1 MNNFT
6 EVLQLVKKRKDQIN
20 SLYEIVDK
28 DNIGSYF
35 ESLIS
40 LSGLKKE
47 KNTILAILRRL
58 VDLKEENL
66 VKELEKNNFSE
77 EKIIQI
83 KHLFYNEVRKFY
95 EREHQEL
102 IDEIKSKKLLND
114 FYQTLIQGVHDIGLI
129 MNDFESSWTK
139 EIIEKNNKILSSMF
153 KDLDLALDFLKQ
165 NKLYQVD
172 REGKIC
178 ERSYGVL
185 VRIGQIWRFVPYA
198 KFFENE
204 ILRLEFAFDSMIDKL
219 KKFANT
225 NEEFAYIKYLVKLK
239 AAFCE
244 RQEDKV
250 IEAWQEA
257 ELAWMEVKSPLQ
269 IGHPLEYYEDNYTHA
284 VALEWDIR
292 LQDESCFDVAKF
304 INQINTSFEKICKN
318 IDLNNDSLKTEV
330 FNNINKTQ
338 LYICTPMIFYGAEL
352 RGLFSAQVVP
362 NDEFVS
368 AKLGKKIFAFLNFV
382 YESAKSKPFMK
393 LSNIIFNKEFL
404 DYGRE
409 ILFFKEEVWKR
420 VYEISTIGHEFG
432 HIFFI
437 DQESEKLMN
446 QSGYFK
452 NIEEYKATTG
462 GLVNF
467 FYHEVD
473 ELKMPVF
480 HELIKRAISLIAW
493 QKIEEVKPYYTEGLI
508 HLDLLFRSGVLS
520 FKNKKLS
527 VNFTLEFYERF
538 KNLTLQNYYNLAKHY
553 AEKKDAKAFLNLFC
567 ILENGIFLPIN
578 EECRD
583 FVLYYYDLY
592 EQIGNELDDSKEFE
606 KYKEKEK
613 KIKKDKE
620 K

>member
-219 KKFANT
+219 KKIANT

-318 IDLNNDSLKTEV
+318 IDLDNDSLKTEV

-473 ELKMPVF
+473 ELRMPVF

-493 QKIEEVKPYYTEGLI
+493 QKTEEVKPYYTEGLI

-527 VNFTLEFYERF
+527 INFTLEFYERF

-553 AEKKDAKAFLNLFC
+553 TEKKDAKEFLNLFC
-567 ILENGIFLPIN
+567 TLENGIFLPIN

-613 KIKKDKE
+613 KIKKDK
-620 K
+620 

>member
-219 KKFANT
+219 KKFANA

-318 IDLNNDSLKTEV
+318 IDLDNDSLKTEV

-368 AKLGKKIFAFLNFV
+368 VKLGKKIFAFLNFV

-493 QKIEEVKPYYTEGLI
+493 QKTEEVKPYYTEGLI

-613 KIKKDKE
+613 KIKKR
-620 K
+620 

>member
-204 ILRLEFAFDSMIDKL
+204 ILRLEFAFDLMIDKL

-318 IDLNNDSLKTEV
+318 IDLDNDSLKTEV

-493 QKIEEVKPYYTEGLI
+493 QKTEEVKPYYTEGLI

-613 KIKKDKE
+613 K
-620 K
+620 

>member
-1 MNNFT
+1 MNNFK
-6 EVLQLVKKRKDQIN
+6 EVLLLVKKRKEQIN
-20 SLYEIVDK
+20 SLYEILDK
-28 DNIGSYF
+28 DDIGPYF
-35 ESLIS
+35 ESLIN
-40 LSGLKKE
+40 LSGLKKN
-47 KNTILAILRRL
+47 KNAILAILRRL

-77 EKIIQI
+77 EKITKI
-83 KHLFYNEVRKFY
+83 KHLFYDEVRKFY

-102 IDEIKSKKLLND
+102 INEIKNKKLLNN
-114 FYQTLIQGVHDIGLI
+114 FYQTLIQGVHNIGLI
-129 MNDFESSWTK
+129 INDFESSWTK

-153 KDLDLALDFLKQ
+153 KDLNLALEFLKQ

-172 REGKIC
+172 RNGQIC

-219 KKFANT
+219 KTFANS
-225 NEEFAYIKYLVKLK
+225 NEEFAYIEYLIKLK
-239 AAFCE
+239 IAFCE
-244 RQEDKV
+244 KRENKV
-250 IEAWQEA
+250 IEAWQNA

-292 LQDESCFDVAKF
+292 LQDESCFDVNEF
-304 INQINTSFEKICKN
+304 INQINTSFEKVCKN
-318 IDLNNDSLKTEV
+318 INLNNNNLKTEV
-330 FNNINKTQ
+330 LNNINKTQ

-368 AKLGKKIFAFLNFV
+368 AKSGKKIFAFLNFV

-393 LSNIIFNKEFL
+393 ISSVIFEKDFL

-409 ILFFKEEVWKR
+409 ILFFKEEIWKK

-462 GLVNF
+462 GLINF
-467 FYHEVD
+467 FYHEVE

-480 HELIKRAISLIAW
+480 YELIKRSISLIAW
-493 QKIEEVKPYYTEGLI
+493 QEAEEVKPYYTEGLI
-508 HLDLLFRSGVLS
+508 HLDLLFKSGVLS
-520 FKNKKLS
+520 FKDEKLF
-527 VNFTLEFYERF
+527 VNFTLEFYEKF
-538 KNLTLQNYYNLAKHY
+538 KDLTLQNYHSLAKHY
-553 AEKKDAKAFLNLFC
+553 AQKNDAKEFLNIFC
-567 ILENGIFLPIN
+567 ILENGIFLPVN
-578 EECRD
+578 KECRN

-592 EQIGNELDDSKEFE
+592 KKLGNELDDSKEFE

-613 KIKKDKE
+613 KIKKDK
-620 K
+620 KN

>member
-219 KKFANT
+219 KKIANT

-292 LQDESCFDVAKF
+292 LQDESCFDVNEF

-318 IDLNNDSLKTEV
+318 IDLDNDSLKTEV

-437 DQESEKLMN
+437 DQESEKLIN

-473 ELKMPVF
+473 ELRMPVF

-493 QKIEEVKPYYTEGLI
+493 QKTEEVKPYYTEGLI
-508 HLDLLFRSGVLS
+508 HLDLLFRSRVLS

-527 VNFTLEFYERF
+527 INFTLEFYERF

-553 AEKKDAKAFLNLFC
+553 TEKKDAKEFLNLFC
-567 ILENGIFLPIN
+567 TLENGIFLPIN

>member
-219 KKFANT
+219 KKIANT

-292 LQDESCFDVAKF
+292 LQDESCFDVNEF

-318 IDLNNDSLKTEV
+318 IDLDNDSLKTEV

-338 LYICTPMIFYGAEL
+338 LYVCTPMIFYGAEL

-437 DQESEKLMN
+437 DQESEKLIN

-473 ELKMPVF
+473 ELRMPVF

-493 QKIEEVKPYYTEGLI
+493 QKTEEVKPYYTEGLI
-508 HLDLLFRSGVLS
+508 HLDLLFRSRVLS

-527 VNFTLEFYERF
+527 INFTLEFYERF

-553 AEKKDAKAFLNLFC
+553 TEKKDAKEFLNLFC
-567 ILENGIFLPIN
+567 TLENGIFLPIN

>member
-28 DNIGSYF
+28 DNIGFYF

-66 VKELEKNNFSE
+66 IKELEKNNFSE

-318 IDLNNDSLKTEV
+318 IDLDNDSLKTEV

-493 QKIEEVKPYYTEGLI
+493 QKTEEVKPYYTEGLI

-553 AEKKDAKAFLNLFC
+553 AEKKDAKVFLNLFC

>member
-219 KKFANT
+219 KKIANT

-318 IDLNNDSLKTEV
+318 IDLDNDSLKTEV

-473 ELKMPVF
+473 ELRMPVF

-493 QKIEEVKPYYTEGLI
+493 QKTEEVKPYYTEGLI
-508 HLDLLFRSGVLS
+508 HLDLLFRSRVLS

-527 VNFTLEFYERF
+527 INFTLEFYERF

-553 AEKKDAKAFLNLFC
+553 TEKKDAKEFLNLFC
-567 ILENGIFLPIN
+567 TLENGIFLPIN

>member
-1 MNNFT
+1 MNNFK
-6 EVLQLVKKRKDQIN
+6 EVLLLVKKRKEQIN
-20 SLYEIVDK
+20 SLYEILDK
-28 DNIGSYF
+28 DDIGPYF
-35 ESLIS
+35 ESLIN
-40 LSGLKKE
+40 LSGLKKD
-47 KNTILAILRRL
+47 KNAILAILRRL

-77 EKIIQI
+77 EKITKI
-83 KHLFYNEVRKFY
+83 KHLFYDEVRKFY

-102 IDEIKSKKLLND
+102 INEIKNKKLLNN
-114 FYQTLIQGVHDIGLI
+114 FYQTLIQGVHNIGLI
-129 MNDFESSWTK
+129 INDFESSWTK

-153 KDLDLALDFLKQ
+153 KDLNLALEFLKQ

-172 REGKIC
+172 RNGQIC

-204 ILRLEFAFDSMIDKL
+204 ILRLEFAFDSMINEL
-219 KKFANT
+219 KTFANS
-225 NEEFAYIKYLVKLK
+225 NEEFAYIEYLIKLK
-239 AAFCE
+239 IAFCE
-244 RQEDKV
+244 KRENKV
-250 IEAWQEA
+250 IEAWQNA

-292 LQDESCFDVAKF
+292 LQDESCFDVNEF
-304 INQINTSFEKICKN
+304 INQINTSFEKVCKN
-318 IDLNNDSLKTEV
+318 INLNNNDLKAEV
-330 FNNINKTQ
+330 LNNINKTQ

-368 AKLGKKIFAFLNFV
+368 AKSGKKIFAFLNFV

-393 LSNIIFNKEFL
+393 ISSVIFEKDFL

-409 ILFFKEEVWKR
+409 ILFFKEEIWKK

-462 GLVNF
+462 GLINF
-467 FYHEVD
+467 FYHEVED
-473 ELKMPVF
+473 LKMPVF
-480 HELIKRAISLIAW
+480 YELIKRSISLIAW
-493 QKIEEVKPYYTEGLI
+493 QEVEEVKPYYTEGLI
-508 HLDLLFRSGVLS
+508 HLDLLFKSGVLS
-520 FKNKKLS
+520 FKDEKLF
-527 VNFTLEFYERF
+527 VNFTLEFYEKF
-538 KNLTLQNYYNLAKHY
+538 KDLTLQNYHSLAKHY
-553 AEKKDAKAFLNLFC
+553 AQKNDAKEFLNLFC

-578 EECRD
+578 KECRN

-592 EQIGNELDDSKEFE
+592 KKLGNELDDSKEFE

-613 KIKKDKE
+613 KIKKDK
-620 K
+620 KN

>member
-20 SLYEIVDK
+20 SLYEILDK
-28 DNIGSYF
+28 DSIGSYF

-219 KKFANT
+219 KKFANI

-269 IGHPLEYYEDNYTHA
+269 VGHPLEYYEDNYTHA

-318 IDLNNDSLKTEV
+318 IDLDNDSLKTEV

-404 DYGRE
+404 DYGRK

-473 ELKMPVF
+473 ELRMPVF

-493 QKIEEVKPYYTEGLI
+493 QKTEEVKPYYTEGLI

-553 AEKKDAKAFLNLFC
+553 TEKKDAKVFLNLFC

>member
-1 MNNFT
+1 MNNFK
-6 EVLQLVKKRKDQIN
+6 EVLLLVKKRKEQIN
-20 SLYEIVDK
+20 SLYEILDK
-28 DNIGSYF
+28 DDIGPYF
-35 ESLIS
+35 ESLIN
-40 LSGLKKE
+40 LSGLKKD
-47 KNTILAILRRL
+47 KNAILAILRRL

-66 VKELEKNNFSE
+66 GKELEKNNFSE
-77 EKIIQI
+77 EKITKI
-83 KHLFYNEVRKFY
+83 KHLFYDEVRKFY

-102 IDEIKSKKLLND
+102 INEIKNKKLLNN
-114 FYQTLIQGVHDIGLI
+114 FYQTLIQGVHNIGLI
-129 MNDFESSWTK
+129 INDFESSWTK

-153 KDLDLALDFLKQ
+153 KDLNLALEFLKQ

-172 REGKIC
+172 RNGQIC

-204 ILRLEFAFDSMIDKL
+204 ILRLEFAFDSMINEL
-219 KKFANT
+219 KTFANS
-225 NEEFAYIKYLVKLK
+225 NEEFAYIEYLIKLK
-239 AAFCE
+239 IAFCE
-244 RQEDKV
+244 KRENKV
-250 IEAWQEA
+250 IEAWQNA

-292 LQDESCFDVAKF
+292 LQDESCFDVNEF
-304 INQINTSFEKICKN
+304 INQINTSFEKVCKN
-318 IDLNNDSLKTEV
+318 INLNNNDLKAEV
-330 FNNINKTQ
+330 LNNINKTQ

-368 AKLGKKIFAFLNFV
+368 AKSGKKIFAFLNFV

-393 LSNIIFNKEFL
+393 ISSVIFEKDFL

-409 ILFFKEEVWKR
+409 ILFFKEEIWKK

-462 GLVNF
+462 GLINF
-467 FYHEVD
+467 FYHEVE

-480 HELIKRAISLIAW
+480 YELIKRSISLIAW
-493 QKIEEVKPYYTEGLI
+493 QEVEEVKPYYTEGLI
-508 HLDLLFRSGVLS
+508 HLDLLFKSGVLS
-520 FKNKKLS
+520 FKDEKLF
-527 VNFTLEFYERF
+527 VNFTLEFYEKF
-538 KNLTLQNYYNLAKHY
+538 KDLTLQNYHSLAKHY
-553 AEKKDAKAFLNLFC
+553 AQKNDAKEFLNLFC

-578 EECRD
+578 KECRN

-592 EQIGNELDDSKEFE
+592 KKLGNELDDSKEFE

-613 KIKKDKE
+613 KIKKDK
-620 K
+620 KN

>member
-219 KKFANT
+219 KKFANA

-318 IDLNNDSLKTEV
+318 IDLDNDSLKTEV

-368 AKLGKKIFAFLNFV
+368 VKLGKKIFAFLNFV

-493 QKIEEVKPYYTEGLI
+493 QKTEEVKPYYTEGLI

>member
-318 IDLNNDSLKTEV
+318 IDLDNDSLKTEV

-473 ELKMPVF
+473 ELRMPVF
-480 HELIKRAISLIAW
+480 HELIKRVISLIAW
-493 QKIEEVKPYYTEGLI
+493 QKTEEVKPYYTEGLI

-527 VNFTLEFYERF
+527 VNFTLEFYEKF
-538 KNLTLQNYYNLAKHY
+538 KNLTLQNYCNLAKHY